1 MRQNERTDKK
11 MHKKISTGQRIFNV
25 FNVLLMLLLVVIM
38 FYPVWYVIVASF
50 TNSDALISHK
60 GILLRP
66 KGFTINAYKLMMK
79 NPMIVRGYLNSIFL
93 VVAGVTLNLVFT
105 SIAAYVLSRKN
116 LFWNRFI
123 MLMIIFTMY
132 FSGGLIPNYLLVSKT
147 LHLNNTY
154 WALLLPT
161 LINTYNMII
170 MRTSFAAL
178 PDSLIESA
186 SLDGAGHWRILARIV
201 VPLSMPVIAVIIL
214 YYAVEIW
221 NSWFNASIYIKERTL
236 FPLQLILREILI
248 DNDTSSMTAGSG
260 DASDLMSI
268 AESVKYA
275 VIVFA
280 TLPILCVYPFLQ
292 KYFVKGIMIGSVKG

>member
-1 MRQNERTDKK
+1 
-11 MHKKISTGQRIFNV
+11 MHKKYSVGQHIFNV
-25 FNVLLMLLLVVIM
+25 FNIMIMLLLVVVM
-38 FYPVWYVIVASF
+38 LYPVWYVLVASF
-50 TNSDALISHK
+50 TSSDALISHK
-60 GILLRP
+60 GILLCP
-66 KGFTINAYKLMMK
+66 KGFTVNAYKLMMK

-93 VVAGVTLNLVFT
+93 VVAGVASNIVFT
-105 SIAAYVLSRKN
+105 SVAAYVLSRKN
-116 LFWNRFI
+116 VFWNRFI

-132 FSGGLIPNYLLVSKT
+132 FSGGLIPKYLLISKT
-147 LHLNNTY
+147 LHLSNTY
-154 WALLLPT
+154 WALLLPA
-161 LINTYNMII
+161 LINTYNLII

-186 SLDGAGHWRILARIV
+186 SLDGAGHWRILIRIV
-201 VPLSMPVIAVIIL
+201 VPLSMPVIAVMIL
-214 YYAVEIW
+214 YYAVGIW
-221 NSWFNASIYIKERTL
+221 NSWFEASIYIKERTL

-248 DNDTSSMTAGSG
+248 DNDTTSMTAGSG

-280 TLPILCVYPFLQ
+280 TIPILCVYPFLQ

>member
-1 MRQNERTDKK
+1 
-11 MHKKISTGQRIFNV
+11 MHKKYSVGQHIFNV
-25 FNVLLMLLLVVIM
+25 FNIMIMLLLVVVM
-38 FYPVWYVIVASF
+38 LYPVWYVLVASF
-50 TNSDALISHK
+50 TSSDALISHK
-60 GILLRP
+60 GILLCP
-66 KGFTINAYKLMMK
+66 KGFTVNAYKLMMK

-93 VVAGVTLNLVFT
+93 VVAGVASNIVFT
-105 SIAAYVLSRKN
+105 SVAAYVLSRKN
-116 LFWNRFI
+116 VFWNRFI

-132 FSGGLIPNYLLVSKT
+132 FSGGLIPKYLLISKT
-147 LHLNNTY
+147 LHLSNTY
-154 WALLLPT
+154 WALLLPA
-161 LINTYNMII
+161 LINTYNLII

-186 SLDGAGHWRILARIV
+186 SLDGAGHWRILIRIV
-201 VPLSMPVIAVIIL
+201 VPLSMPVIAVMIL
-214 YYAVEIW
+214 YYAVGIW
-221 NSWFNASIYIKERTL
+221 NSWFEASIYIKERTL

-248 DNDTSSMTAGSG
+248 DNDTTSMTAGSG

-280 TLPILCVYPFLQ
+280 TVPILCVYPFLQ

>member
-1 MRQNERTDKK
+1 
-11 MHKKISTGQRIFNV
+11 MHKKYSVGQHIFNV
-25 FNVLLMLLLVVIM
+25 FNIMIMLLLVVVM
-38 FYPVWYVIVASF
+38 FYPVWYVLVASF
-50 TNSDALISHK
+50 TSSDALISHK
-60 GILLRP
+60 GILLCP
-66 KGFTINAYKLMMK
+66 KGFTVNAYKLMMK

-93 VVAGVTLNLVFT
+93 VVAGVASNIVFT
-105 SIAAYVLSRKN
+105 SVAAYVLSRKN
-116 LFWNRFI
+116 VFWNRFI

-132 FSGGLIPNYLLVSKT
+132 FSGGLIPKYLLISKT
-147 LHLNNTY
+147 LHLSNTY
-154 WALLLPT
+154 WALLLPA
-161 LINTYNMII
+161 LINTYNLII

-186 SLDGAGHWRILARIV
+186 SLDGAGHWRILIRIV
-201 VPLSMPVIAVIIL
+201 VPLSMPVIAVMIL
-214 YYAVEIW
+214 YYAVGIW
-221 NSWFNASIYIKERTL
+221 NSWFEASIYIKERTL

-248 DNDTSSMTAGSG
+248 DNDTTSMTAGSG

-280 TLPILCVYPFLQ
+280 TVPILCVYPFLQ